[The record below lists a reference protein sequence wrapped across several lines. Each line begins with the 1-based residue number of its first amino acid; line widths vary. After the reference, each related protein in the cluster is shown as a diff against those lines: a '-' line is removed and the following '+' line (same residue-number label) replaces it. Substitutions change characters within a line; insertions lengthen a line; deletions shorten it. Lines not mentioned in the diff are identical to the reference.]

1 MIYQVIVTGL
11 DGQKFTI
18 DLCESEKD
26 LQRITVQELK
36 VKISA
41 KISER
46 LPGVTAQIINDM
58 QLIFG
63 NKRLDE
69 NDKRLHE
76 YGIIHKSAIH
86 MVISLDGGPAS

>member
-46 LPGVTAQIINDM
+46 LPGVTGKL
-58 QLIFG
+58 LIFG